1 MVYAWAYISALFH
14 LFFLLMIISDKIFY
28 SDCLLFIGIFKLYKL
43 TLKYLF
49 TSDKCVSDVA
59 SGTGTDG
66 PLGARAVV
74 SGRALRVR
82 TARVGLA
89 QVTCVQIE
97 TFMII

>member
-1 MVYAWAYISALFH
+1 MVAYTGQIV
-14 LFFLLMIISDKIFY
+14 
-28 SDCLLFIGIFKLYKL
+28 G
-43 TLKYLF
+43 TLRVQLAFTLF

-89 QVTCVQIE
+89 QVTRFERPAEGERIAGHGLRAGADGRQ
-97 TFMII
+97 TT